1 MKSGV
6 TSVSLSGWLV
16 AGEAAAATSVLP
28 TIAVPEAPA
37 NTHTHTN
44 QLIYTHDTKLTDLHS
59 WHQINWFTLMTPN
72 QLIYTNDI
80 TCGQNFRGKN
90 VFYIY
95 FRVRNIQNYEAILIC
110 YAKTNIAESE
120 LN

>member
-37 NTHTHTN
+37 NTHTH
-44 QLIYTHDTKLTDLHS
+44 KSTDLHS

-72 QLIYTNDI
+72 QLIYTHD
-80 TCGQNFRGKN
+80 TK
-90 VFYIY
+90 
-95 FRVRNIQNYEAILIC
+95 L
-110 YAKTNIAESE
+110 TD
-120 LN
+120 LH

>member
-59 WHQINWFTLMTPN
+59 WHQINWFTLMTQN
-72 QLIYTNDI
+72 QLIYTHD
-80 TCGQNFRGKN
+80 TKSTD
-90 VFYIY
+90 
-95 FRVRNIQNYEAILIC
+95 LH
-110 YAKTNIAESE
+110 
-120 LN
+120 